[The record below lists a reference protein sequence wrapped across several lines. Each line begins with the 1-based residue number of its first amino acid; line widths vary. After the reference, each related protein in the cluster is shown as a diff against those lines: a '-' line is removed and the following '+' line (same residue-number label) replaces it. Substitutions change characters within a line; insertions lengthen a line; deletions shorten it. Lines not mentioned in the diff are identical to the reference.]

1 MAIIVKKEACKGCR
15 LCIKSCP
22 FSAITLD
29 DQKKAVIGMACTE
42 CGTCV
47 EKCPFHAIEKTAAEK
62 EKADISAYHGVWVF
76 AEQRGGKLMP
86 VVIELLGEG
95 RKLAGQIGTELC
107 AVLLGENVADLA
119 RECIGYGADKVYVA
133 DAPELKDYT
142 TDAYTKVIYE
152 AIQQYKPEI
161 VLCGATHIGRDL
173 GPCLSVKCE
182 TGLTADC
189 TKLEIDPVDHKIMQT
204 RPAFGGNLM
213 ATIVCPEHRPQMST
227 VRPGVMEKAAFDPD
241 RTGEI
246 VTLQPV
252 FADGDLRVKVLEI
265 VKNLENAVSL
275 TDAKVIVAGGMG
287 LGSKEGFD
295 LLAKLADRLGG
306 VVAASRACVDAGWAP
321 HSWQVGQTGTTVKP
335 AIYIACGI
343 SGAIQ
348 HVAGMKDSG
357 YIVAINKNPSAAI
370 FELADYGIV
379 GDLYDVIPAILDALG

>member
-1 MAIIVKKEACKGCR
+1 MAIIVNKEACKGCR

-29 DQKKAVIGMACTE
+29 DQKKAVIGMTCTE

-95 RKLAGQIGTELC
+95 RKLAQQIGTELC

-227 VRPGVMEKAAFDPD
+227 VRPGVMEKAAFDPE

>member
-95 RKLAGQIGTELC
+95 RKLAEQIGTELC

-133 DAPELKDYT
+133 DAPERKDYT

>member
-86 VVIELLGEG
+86 VVIE
-95 RKLAGQIGTELC
+95 
-107 AVLLGENVADLA
+107 LLGENVADLA

>member
-1 MAIIVKKEACKGCR
+1 MAIIVNKEACKGCR

-95 RKLAGQIGTELC
+95 RKLAQQIGTELC

-287 LGSKEGFD
+287 LGTKEGFD